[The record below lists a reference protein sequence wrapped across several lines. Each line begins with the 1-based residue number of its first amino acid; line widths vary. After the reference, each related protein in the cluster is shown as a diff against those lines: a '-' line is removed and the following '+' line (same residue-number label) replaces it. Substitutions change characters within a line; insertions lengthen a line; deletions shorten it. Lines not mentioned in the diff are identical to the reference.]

1 MQYYAIASILSFIS
15 YLHVILCSC
24 FSLIA
29 KNIEAHSRFV
39 QLLMRREKKQR
50 EIRQKMDKEEE
61 SSITPPTGFILY
73 SLFFSI

>member
-1 MQYYAIASILSFIS
+1 MPLHQYYPLFHICMLSC
-15 YLHVILCSC
+15 V
-24 FSLIA
+24 
-29 KNIEAHSRFV
+29 IEAHSRFV